1 MSFRAWLRRLL
12 KEGKYRS
19 QYQMA
24 DAYRVK
30 QPTVA
35 NWLRGAKLPD
45 LESCSHISEAEG
57 IPLADIAEMVRRDAR
72 GARGGSH

>member
-1 MSFRAWLRRLL
+1 MSFRAWLRGLL
-12 KEGKYRS
+12 REGKYRS

-57 IPLADIAEMVRRDAR
+57 VPLADIAEMVRQDAR
-72 GARGGSH
+72 GRPVTSH